1 MDNLLNQKSFKI
13 NDIIKILPHRYPFI
27 LIDRIDIIEKGK
39 SLIALKN
46 MTINEPFFQGH
57 YPDRPIMPGVLIFE
71 SIFQTG
77 AIMMGKRISNEGK
90 IPVLTRVNNIKLK
103 HAVNP
108 GDTLQIEVKLKDLVS
123 SAAYM
128 TGKASVNGKTAVS
141 LEFTAMLVEDVK

>member
-1 MDNLLNQKSFKI
+1 MSQDFLQYI
-13 NDIIKILPHRYPFI
+13 PHRPPFLFVDKVTEETQDSI
-27 LIDRIDIIEKGK
+27 KAEKSIDPK
-39 SLIALKN
+39 
-46 MTINEPFFQGH
+46 EPFFQGH

-77 AIMMGKRISNEGK
+77 AIMMGKRIANEGR

-108 GDTLQIEVKLKDLVS
+108 GDTLQIEVKLNELVS

-128 TGKASVNGKTAVS
+128 SGLS
-141 LEFTAMLVEDVK
+141 LIHI

>member
-1 MDNLLNQKSFKI
+1 MSQDFLQYI
-13 NDIIKILPHRYPFI
+13 PHRPPFLFVDKVTEETEDAI
-27 LIDRIDIIEKGK
+27 KAEK
-39 SLIALKN
+39 
-46 MTINEPFFQGH
+46 TISPEEPFFQGH
-57 YPDRPIMPGVLIFE
+57 YPERPIMPGVLIFE

-77 AIMMGKRISNEGK
+77 AIMMGKRISNEGR

-108 GDTLQIEVKLKDLVS
+108 GDTLQMEVKLKELIG

-141 LEFTAMLVEDVK
+141 LEFTAMLVDSQA

>member
-1 MDNLLNQKSFKI
+1 MSQDFLQYI
-13 NDIIKILPHRYPFI
+13 PHRPPFLFVDKVI
-27 LIDRIDIIEKGK
+27 EEVDDTIKAEKTIDPD
-39 SLIALKN
+39 
-46 MTINEPFFQGH
+46 EPFFLVH

-77 AIMMGKRISNEGK
+77 AIMMGKRISNKGK
-90 IPVLTRVNNIKLK
+90 ITVLTRVNNIKLK

-128 TGKASVNGKTAVS
+128 TGKASVNGKTAVT
-141 LEFTAMLVEDVK
+141 LEFTAMLVEDVH